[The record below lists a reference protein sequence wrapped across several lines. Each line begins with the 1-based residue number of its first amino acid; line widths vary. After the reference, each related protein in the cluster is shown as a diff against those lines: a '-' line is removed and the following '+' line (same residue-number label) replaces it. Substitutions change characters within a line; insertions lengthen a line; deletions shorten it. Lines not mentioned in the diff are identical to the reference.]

1 MADYISGANG
11 PQGKQR
17 PLARRGLLPVS
28 FSCRQIELIETIAT
42 GNLLLNGNSGSAI
55 QPAKGKS

>member
-1 MADYISGANG
+1 MADYISGANS

-28 FSCRQIELIETIAT
+28 FSCRQIELMKKIAM
-42 GNLLLNGNSGSAI
+42 GNLPLNGNSGIAI